1 MEHFDSNTIQFL
13 PRRPKQL
20 PEDKHQK
27 RRVRRRIED
36 LLEQQALTN
45 DMQWWKNE
53 NQSS

>member
-27 RRVRRRIED
+27 RRVRRRIEELQED
-36 LLEQQALTN
+36 IAIQHNQ
-45 DMQWWKNE
+45 QWWRCP
-53 NQSS
+53 Q